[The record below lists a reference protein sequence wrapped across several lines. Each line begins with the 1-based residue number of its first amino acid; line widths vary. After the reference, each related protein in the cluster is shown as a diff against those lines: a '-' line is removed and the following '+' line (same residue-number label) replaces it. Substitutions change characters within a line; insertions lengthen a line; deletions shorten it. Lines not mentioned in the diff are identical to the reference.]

1 MSQYSISLIIFIG
14 LCLVISCSSSEKT
27 AEQEKE
33 DEVYVFDEVPI
44 EETPT
49 KESIKTKIEY
59 NYFVQIGAF
68 ATKRNAE
75 LYAADCSEHISEELE
90 IVYNDK
96 SYLYMVRLKTNYNTQ
111 LEAERVRDRIRNNPK
126 FLDAW
131 IGKIQK

>member
-1 MSQYSISLIIFIG
+1 M
-14 LCLVISCSSSEKT
+14 
-27 AEQEKE
+27 
-33 DEVYVFDEVPI
+33 YVFDEVPI
-44 EETPT
+44 EETST
-49 KESIKTKIEY
+49 KEIIRTKIEY

-96 SYLYMVRLKTNYNTQ
+96 SHLYMVRLKTNYNTQ